1 MQVRGDI
8 AFRDVRFRHAGRSAW
23 TLDGVSFSIDAGSTV
38 ALVGPSGSGALLAA
52 ADLVLIVLWR
62 AAHQTLFSARSVG
75 SQDGVAV
82 CEFAHTEV
90 FSS

>member
-1 MQVRGDI
+1 VRGDI

-52 ADLVLIVLWR
+52 A
-62 AAHQTLFSARSVG
+62 AAAPNSVVARCLSDQVSAG
-75 SQDGVAV
+75 FGIQITYAVA
-82 CEFAHTEV
+82 EPAPD
-90 FSS
+90 